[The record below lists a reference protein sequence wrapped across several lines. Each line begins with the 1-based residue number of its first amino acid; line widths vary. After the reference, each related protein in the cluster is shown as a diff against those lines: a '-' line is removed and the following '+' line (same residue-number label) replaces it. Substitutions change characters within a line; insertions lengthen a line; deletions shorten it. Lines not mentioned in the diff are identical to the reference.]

1 MKSFRDIETAVSE
14 VVWFENIEN
23 IARSTDPICQNWLSY
38 SGWMTDKLKK
48 DFPEHTI
55 NVTRESITD
64 IPLMLRDLK
73 IEAVGLT
80 REIEISVANNISIYA
95 QTFAPNTTLNSNPW
109 LRELGNN
116 PLGGKLSLIEGIKR
130 TDFAFASI
138 DVGKEKVLCRR
149 SSFEINLNLIHLVE
163 AFPPRL
169 NVL

>member
-80 REIEISVANNISIYA
+80 REIEISVADNVSIYA
-95 QTFAPNTTLNSNPW
+95 QTFAPKTTLNSNPW
-109 LRELGNN
+109 LTELGNN

-149 SSFEINLNLIHLVE
+149 SSFEINLNLIHHVE
-163 AFPPRL
+163 AFPPTL

>member
-1 MKSFRDIETAVSE
+1 MKSFRDIEAAASNIK
-14 VVWFENIEN
+14 WFENIKDVANPE
-23 IARSTDPICQNWLSY
+23 DPICQNWLSY

-64 IPLMLRDLK
+64 IPLMLRDLR
-73 IEAVGLT
+73 IEAVGLI
-80 REIEISVANNISIYA
+80 REIEISVANNVSIYA
-95 QTFAPNTTLNSNPW
+95 QTFAPNATLNSNPW
-109 LRELGNN
+109 LTELGNN

-163 AFPPRL
+163 AFPPSL
-169 NVL
+169 NLL

>member
-1 MKSFRDIETAVSE
+1 MKSFRDIEAAVSE

-38 SGWMTDKLKK
+38 SGWMTDKLRK
-48 DFPEHTI
+48 DYPEYTL

-64 IPLMLRDLK
+64 IPLMLRDLR
-73 IEAVGLT
+73 IEAVGLI
-80 REIEISVANNISIYA
+80 REIEISVANNVSIYA

-109 LRELGNN
+109 LTELGNN

-138 DVGKEKVLCRR
+138 DVG
-149 SSFEINLNLIHLVE
+149 
-163 AFPPRL
+163 
-169 NVL
+169 

>member
-14 VVWFENIEN
+14 VVWFENIKN

-38 SGWMTDKLKK
+38 SGWMTDKLRK
-48 DFPEHTI
+48 DFPEHTL
-55 NVTRESITD
+55 NVTSESITD

-80 REIEISVANNISIYA
+80 REIEISVTKNVSIYA
-95 QTFAPNTTLNSNPW
+95 QTFAPNATLNSNPW
-109 LRELGNN
+109 LIELGNN
-116 PLGGKLSLIEGIKR
+116 PLGGKLSLIEGVKR
-130 TDFAFASI
+130 TGFSFTSI
-138 DVGKEKVLCRR
+138 DVGKDKVLCRR

-163 AFPPRL
+163 AFPPSL

>member
-1 MKSFRDIETAVSE
+1 MGSEMCIRD
-14 VVWFENIEN
+14 
-23 IARSTDPICQNWLSY
+23 RSY

-109 LRELGNN
+109 LIELGNN
-116 PLGGKLSLIEGIKR
+116 PLGGKLSLIEGVKR

-163 AFPPRL
+163 AFPPSL
-169 NVL
+169 NLL

>member
-80 REIEISVANNISIYA
+80 REIEISVANNVSIYA

-109 LRELGNN
+109 LTELGNN

-138 DVGKEKVLCRR
+138 DVGKERVLCRR
-149 SSFEINLNLIHLVE
+149 SSLEINLNLIHLVE

>member
-80 REIEISVANNISIYA
+80 REIEISVANNVSIYA

-109 LRELGNN
+109 LTELGNKKI
-116 PLGGKLSLIEGIKR
+116 GGRGGFTNR
-130 TDFAFASI
+130 
-138 DVGKEKVLCRR
+138 GG
-149 SSFEINLNLIHLVE
+149 
-163 AFPPRL
+163 
-169 NVL
+169 